1 MISAPGSPNMT
12 IAAYMVGLP
21 PGRIITFSGD
31 TWTPVVASVRRTT
44 ASRVASRPVA
54 GV

>member
-1 MISAPGSPNMT
+1 MM

-21 PGRIITFSGD
+21 PGRIMTLSGD
-31 TWTPVVASVRRTT
+31 TSTPVVASVRRTT
-44 ASRVASRPVA
+44 ASRVASSPLA

>member
-1 MISAPGSPNMT
+1 MSTPGSPNMM

-21 PGRIITFSGD
+21 PGRIITFSGE
-31 TWTPVVASVRRTT
+31 TSTPVVVSVRRTT
-44 ASRVASRPVA
+44 ASRVASSPVA